1 MRIIFFIG
9 MMFAAGLGCA
19 RIKVEAPKEPIK
31 MDISMRLDIYQHVAK
46 DIDDIENMISG
57 PQKQAKPN
65 NSQSRICDYF
75 ISNAY
80 AQESLS
86 PEVEAAVSRRK
97 DRRLELIAWE
107 QKGVLGENSLGL
119 VVITATDKADSVLK
133 ALVDA
138 ENSDRMAIYQAVSK
152 KNGVS
157 LEDVQKLYAKRLQD
171 DAPAGASIEVLSE
184 TSGKYEWIVKK

>member
-9 MMFAAGLGCA
+9 IVLMANVGCA

-65 NSQSRICDYF
+65 NSQSRISDYF
-75 ISNAY
+75 ITNAY

-97 DRRLELIAWE
+97 QRRSDLISWE
-107 QKGVLGENSLGL
+107 QKGVIGENSIGL
-119 VVITATDKADSVLK
+119 VAVRVSDSVDAALK
-133 ALVDA
+133 ELVSA
-138 ENSDRMAIYQAVSK
+138 ENSDRMVIYQSVAQ
-152 KNGVS
+152 KNNAS
-157 LEDVQKLYAKRLQD
+157 IAEVQKPYAKRLQD
-171 DAPAGASIEVLSE
+171 DAPVGTPIEALNQANGS
-184 TSGKYEWIVKK
+184 YEWTVKK